1 MNITIIGAGAT
12 GGYFGA
18 RLAESGLNVTFLVRP
33 NREKQLK
40 ENGLVVKSVFGDLII
55 REPNIVLD
63 CQEIPH
69 CDLVLLCLKNYQL
82 PASFPQ
88 LKDLV
93 NKGAKILPLLNGI
106 EHFEILAKEF
116 GEENIIAGN
125 CKINSTLDSA
135 GNILHTNKL
144 HKLVFGEITSSQAE
158 FCIRLQQAL
167 SKTNL
172 DILYSPEIWV
182 EIWIKYAFITV
193 FSGVTTAGNLTTDR
207 IYQEEATR
215 QLFYRALNEMK
226 ELARAYGVN
235 LPENFV
241 ASNVE
246 SLGKYPKGTTT
257 SMHQDLK
264 KGLPLEVE
272 SLQGAAVRLA
282 GRKELKLPIIETL
295 YCLIKPYELGM

>member
-1 MNITIIGAGAT
+1 MRFSIA
-12 GGYFGA
+12 
-18 RLAESGLNVTFLVRP
+18 
-33 NREKQLK
+33 
-40 ENGLVVKSVFGDLII
+40 VF
-55 REPNIVLD
+55 
-63 CQEIPH
+63 
-69 CDLVLLCLKNYQL
+69 KNYQL
-82 PASFPQ
+82 SAAFPQ
-88 LKDLV
+88 LKKLV
-93 NKGAKILPLLNGI
+93 SKGAKILPLINGI

-116 GEENIIAGN
+116 GEESVIAGN
-125 CKINSTLDSA
+125 CKINSTLDLE

-167 SKTNL
+167 GKANL
-172 DILYSPEIWV
+172 DLLYSPNIWM

-207 IYQEEATR
+207 IYQEAVTR
-215 QLFYRALNEMK
+215 EMFYRALHEIK
-226 ELARAYGVN
+226 DLAGAYGVH

-241 ASNVE
+241 TSNME

-272 SLQGAAVRLA
+272 SLQGSAVRLA